1 MQIKKTITGNEPIT
15 SAEVKTYCK
24 IDYSDEDSLIT
35 ALISGVREQVE
46 LFTGLS
52 LIATTFEYFD
62 EEIAEEITLPFP
74 EHASIEEVKIDGIV
88 STAYTKTGLSQYI
101 ITPNTTISSGGTDK
115 GIYINYKTTGT
126 CPSGIKLEMLKIID
140 EKYRNR
146 GNTFEGS
153 ISELNENAYANLAKY
168 CLM

>member
-1 MQIKKTITGNEPIT
+1 MQIKKIITGNEPIT

-24 IDYSDEDSLIT
+24 IDYTDEDSLIT

-52 LIATTFEYFD
+52 LIATTIEYFD
-62 EEIAEEITLPFP
+62 EEISDEITLPFP

-88 STAYTKTGLSQYI
+88 TTAYTKTGLTQYI
-101 ITPNTTISSGGTDK
+101 ITPNTTISSGGADK
-115 GIYINYKTTGT
+115 GIYIKYKTSGT
-126 CPSGIKLEMLKIID
+126 CQSGIKLEMLKIID